1 MCIVPSLEV
10 VRILKKG
17 SPALVFVSL
26 SFMKI
31 WTYSYYLP
39 PAHEAETP
47 SPVLHSLNMLEVPPL
62 PVTPPVTP
70 GRAEIPS
77 LICAVR

>member
-1 MCIVPSLEV
+1 VIQKAAKDSQISHV
-10 VRILKKG
+10 IQ
-17 SPALVFVSL
+17 LVGPTL
-26 SFMKI
+26 
-31 WTYSYYLP
+31 
-39 PAHEAETP
+39 
-47 SPVLHSLNMLEVPPL
+47 LEVPPL

>member
-1 MCIVPSLEV
+1 MATRASLTAS
-10 VRILKKG
+10 RPI
-17 SPALVFVSL
+17 
-26 SFMKI
+26 
-31 WTYSYYLP
+31 
-39 PAHEAETP
+39 EATEG
-47 SPVLHSLNMLEVPPL
+47 VLEVPPL

>member
-1 MCIVPSLEV
+1 
-10 VRILKKG
+10 
-17 SPALVFVSL
+17 
-26 SFMKI
+26 MKPM
-31 WTYSYYLP
+31 YKSCSDFDEHADAGYLHRTLY
-39 PAHEAETP
+39 AKSQKDDEMNSEQT
-47 SPVLHSLNMLEVPPL
+47 LLEVPPL